1 MELHPIS
8 FNDHK
13 PLLLMCAGKADSP
26 IKGLGLLRIS
36 HGDARN
42 DCMKDWL
49 ARWCGCHVVL
59 FLSYPEKDKGELLH
73 ADSDDAAHPF
83 RDDGVHYSEMMPPTS
98 WSSLAG

>member
-8 FNDHK
+8 FNDK
-13 PLLLMCAGKADSP
+13 SLLLMCAGKADSL

-49 ARWCGCHVVL
+49 ARWRGCHVAL
-59 FLSYPEKDKGELLH
+59 FLSYLEKDKGELLH
-73 ADSDDAAHPF
+73 VRRAKELDKNKT
-83 RDDGVHYSEMMPPTS
+83 VCL
-98 WSSLAG
+98 SSRAELPLLSAKSMT